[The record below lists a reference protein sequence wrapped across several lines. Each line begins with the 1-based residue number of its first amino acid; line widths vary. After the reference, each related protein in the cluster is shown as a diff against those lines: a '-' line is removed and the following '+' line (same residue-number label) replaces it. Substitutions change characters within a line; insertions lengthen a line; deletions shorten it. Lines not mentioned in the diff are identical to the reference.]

1 MWPMTAGQFLSE
13 SSAAMEMRKRR
24 ILEAIVMMLKLLIA
38 TTSAVGIMTTDAMA
52 QSSGPIGIIA
62 RAARAHSLVEL

>member
-1 MWPMTAGQFLSE
+1 MWPMKAGQFLSE
-13 SSAAMEMRKRR
+13 PSAAMEMRKRR
-24 ILEAIVMMLKLLIA
+24 ILSMMLKLLIA